1 MSGARVAALRR
12 YPVKSMDGEEL
23 TSADVTPSGIPGDR
37 GWRLIEKTTG
47 RPASAKRH
55 AALMMCRARYL
66 DEPVAGKAL
75 PPAEVILPDETKIRT
90 DEPKAAELFSQLLKT
105 DVEFVSAIHGA
116 FDAKPLHLISTATL
130 QNLAETT
137 RLDFDARR
145 FRPNILVGTSEFKR
159 IEDTWVGKTIQ
170 VGTIHVSVLK
180 PVQRCVMT
188 TLPQP
193 TLPAA
198 RGIFETVFAEGG
210 ALGVY
215 GEALASGAWKIGDAV
230 VAA

>member
-23 TSADVTPSGIPGDR
+23 TTAHVTPAGIPGDR
-37 GWRLIEKTTG
+37 GWRLVEKTTG

-66 DEPVAGKAL
+66 DEPKPGERL

-90 DEPKAAELFSQLLKT
+90 DDGKAAKLLSDLLRT
-105 DVEFVSAIHGA
+105 EVEFVSAIHGA
-116 FDAKPLHLISTATL
+116 FDAKPLHLLTTATL
-130 QNLAETT
+130 NALTESTH
-137 RLDFDARR
+137 LDFDLRR
-145 FRPNILVGTSEFKR
+145 FRPNILVGTSEYKR
-159 IEDTWVGKTIQ
+159 IEDSWVGKSVQI
-170 VGTIHVSVLK
+170 GTIKVAVVK
-180 PVQRCVMT
+180 TVQRCVMT

-193 TLPAA
+193 TLPAEK
-198 RGIFETVFAEGG
+198 RIFETVFAEGG

-215 GEALASGAWKIGDAV
+215 GEALSSGSWKVGDPV